1 MHRQAGIFDWYG
13 NHSVCNTISKR
24 SIKMA
29 QSSGCQGESTHGSHR
44 QQSEDSGIEEALQR
58 ISHKIVVLS
67 GKGGVGKSTVA
78 VNLAV
83 SLGMAGY
90 RVGLLDVDIHG
101 PSVPKML
108 HLEGTIMLQ
117 SERNKLIPVDFAG
130 LKVMSI
136 GFLLPCEAEAV
147 IWRGPAKASA
157 IKQFIGEVEWGD
169 LDYLVVDCPPGTGDE
184 PLTVIQTLEDVD
196 GAVVVTTP
204 QDVALSDVRKS
215 ISFCG
220 QLNLQVLG
228 VIENMSG
235 LVCPH
240 CRETIDVFKSGGG
253 ETMAQEMRVPFLGRV
268 PMDPKVVVAGDEGM
282 PYSYHHAKTEAGKAF
297 GDIVTLILEKTL
309 TEKERKELKSMMRV
323 AIPVCEGVLSMHFG
337 HCESFALVEV
347 DPDLKTIVGTSAVA
361 SPPHEPGL
369 LPGWL
374 AEKGVSLVIA
384 GAQQLFAD
392 AGVKV
397 IVGASSAAPESV
409 VMEYLAGSLVT
420 GANVC
425 DH

>member
-1 MHRQAGIFDWYG
+1 
-13 NHSVCNTISKR
+13 
-24 SIKMA
+24 MA
-29 QSSGCQGESTHGSHR
+29 QSNGCQGDSAHGS
-44 QQSEDSGIEEALQR
+44 QSQMNEQSGIEEALKR
-58 ISHKIVVLS
+58 IGHKIVVLS

-83 SLGMAGY
+83 SLCSTAGY

-108 HLEGTIMLQ
+108 GLDATIIQ
-117 SERNKLIPVDFAG
+117 PSERGKLIPVEFG
-130 LKVMSI
+130 GVKVMSI
-136 GFLLPCEAEAV
+136 GFLLPGEADAV

-169 LDYLVVDCPPGTGDE
+169 LDYLIVDCPPGTGDE
-184 PLTVIQTLEDVD
+184 PLTVVQTLEKID

-204 QDVALSDVRKS
+204 QDVALADVRKS

-220 QLNLQVLG
+220 QLNLSILG

-240 CRETIDVFKSGGG
+240 CAETIDVFKTGGG
-253 ETMAQEMRVPFLGRV
+253 EAMAREMMVPFLGRL
-268 PMDPKVVVAGDEGM
+268 PMDPKVVVAGDDGM
-282 PYSYHHAKTEAGKAF
+282 PYSYHYANTAAGKAF
-297 GDIVTLILEKTL
+297 GGIVTKILDKTIPMNEK
-309 TEKERKELKSMMRV
+309 KEIKAMMRV

-337 HCESFALVEV
+337 HCEKFAMV
-347 DPDLKTIVGTSAVA
+347 DVDEGLKTIVGTTAVE

-374 AEKGVSLVIA
+374 AERGVNLVIA
-384 GAQQLFAD
+384 GGMGGRAQQLFAD

-397 IVGASSAAPESV
+397 IVGATSAAPESV
-409 VMEYLAGSLVT
+409 VLDYLAGNLVT